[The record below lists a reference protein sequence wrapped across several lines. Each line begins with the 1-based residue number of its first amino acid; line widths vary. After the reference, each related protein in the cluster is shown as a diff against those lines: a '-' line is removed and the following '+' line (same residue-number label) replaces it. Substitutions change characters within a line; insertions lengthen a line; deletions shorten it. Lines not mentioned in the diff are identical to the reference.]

1 MYRTQLILIRH
12 GQSIGNFTRHFLGH
26 TDLDLTQTGYEQA
39 RITAKYLENEKI
51 DVVYSSDLIRS
62 VNTVTPIAEMR
73 GLEIIKS
80 RNLREIF
87 AGDWE
92 NTHVERLCDE
102 FSADYDVWKHD
113 IGNSVCTNGESF
125 IELQKRVLA
134 EVTKIAEENLGK
146 TVCIGTHATPI
157 RSLNAAWSGIPKDG
171 VKDIPWATNASITR
185 AVYENGKFELISY
198 GEDEFLEES
207 KTVMFKNI

>member
-1 MYRTQLILIRH
+1 MSETRIILIRH

-26 TDLDLTQTGYEQA
+26 TDLDLTETGYEQA
-39 RITAKYLENEKI
+39 RITADYLKNEKI
-51 DVVYSSDLIRS
+51 DVVYSSDLIRA
-62 VNTVTPIAEMR
+62 VNTVTPIAKMR

-92 NTHVERLCDE
+92 NTHIQKLCDE
-102 FSADYDVWKHD
+102 FSKDYDVWKNN
-113 IGNSVCTNGESF
+113 IGYAVCTNGESF
-125 IELQKRVLA
+125 IELQKRVLS

-157 RSLNAAWSGIPKDG
+157 RALSAAWSGKSKDT

-185 AVYENGKFELISY
+185 AVYSNGKFELLSY
-198 GEDEFLEES
+198 GEDEFLAEA